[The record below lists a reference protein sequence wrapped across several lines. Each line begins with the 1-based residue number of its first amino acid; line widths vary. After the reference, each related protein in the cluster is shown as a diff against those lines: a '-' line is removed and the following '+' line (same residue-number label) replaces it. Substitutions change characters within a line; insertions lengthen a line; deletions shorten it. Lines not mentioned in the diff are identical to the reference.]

1 MNSLQWLKRKLGVT
15 SKADRR
21 DDWPCVVLL
30 LEKPFFPSPKEAVQT
45 GQASWGAHA
54 PVELMSVAN
63 GGNSYI
69 LTSGTFVFSVNVGS
83 GQYGPEGQEPSE
95 AQQRPWDEHR
105 AWLSIDAPT
114 ANVEKLRQSKSL
126 GGVYQLLLVY
136 ALKSWSPNCLGIYF
150 PCEGVTLP
158 NLGELSL
165 SLQWGRQNGINLSF
179 LK

>member
-1 MNSLQWLKRKLGVT
+1 MNILQWVRWKLGIT
-15 SKADRR
+15 TEADRS

-30 LEKPFFPSPKEAVQT
+30 LKEPLFPSLEAAVQV

-63 GGNSYI
+63 GGKSYV
-69 LTSGTFVFSVNVGS
+69 LTSGTFVFSVNLGA
-83 GQYGPEGQEPSE
+83 GPYGLEGQEPSE
-95 AQQRPWDEHR
+95 AQQRPWDEHK
-105 AWLSIDAPT
+105 AWLSVDAPT
-114 ANVEKLRQSKSL
+114 AKVEKLRQSKAL

-150 PCEGVTLP
+150 PSESITIP
-158 NLGELSL
+158 NLGDLAQ
-165 SLQWGRQNGINLSF
+165 SLQWGRQNGIDLSF